1 MFIFE
6 FPQNIIGSIAF
17 KTYTRIGKRPYYRY
31 RDAYVVHV
39 KGHWG
44 AISLSRY
51 IFADDNYYKS
61 NLIKHEYGHTIQSK
75 LLMPLYLQ
83 VVGIPSLLWNRLFK
97 GYRRRKNKSYYSFY
111 TESWANRLGG
121 YQVKRHGGKQ

>member
-6 FPQNIIGSIAF
+6 FPQNIMGYVAF
-17 KTYTRIGKRPYYRY
+17 KLYTKKFHRPYYRY

-39 KGHWG
+39 QGKWG

-51 IFADDNYYKS
+51 IFADDIYYHSKM
-61 NLIKHEYGHTIQSK
+61 IRHEYGHTLQSK
-75 LLMPLYLQ
+75 ILMPFYLP
-83 VVGIPSLLWNRLFK
+83 VVGVPSLFWSRLFNN
-97 GYRRRKNKSYYSFY
+97 YRKRKNKSYYAFF

-121 YQVKRHGGKQ
+121 YKVKKK

>member
-6 FPQNIIGSIAF
+6 FPQNMIGYLAF
-17 KTYTRIGKRPYYRY
+17 KMYTQKYKQPYYQY

-39 KGHWG
+39 KGCWG

-51 IFADDNYYKS
+51 IFADDQYYRS
-61 NLIKHEYGHTIQSK
+61 TMIKHEYGHTLQSK
-75 LLMPLYLQ
+75 FLKPLYLPL
-83 VVGIPSLLWNRLFK
+83 VGIPSFLWNRLFK
-97 GYRRRKNKSYYSFY
+97 GYRKRMKKSYYSFY

-121 YQVKRHGGKQ
+121 YEVKRHGGKK